1 MLPVFFTKQKMQR
14 PSWNI
19 IVESAAAIAI
29 CSAFICINKLIQNGK
44 LIQIQGF
51 TRLYMR

>member
-1 MLPVFFTKQKMQR
+1 MLPVFLTKQKMQR

-29 CSAFICINKLIQNGK
+29 CSAFICINKLAQNGK